1 MSNLIC
7 TASREKYWSEITADE
22 RIARL
27 RSELKRTQRRC
38 EEQGKLIA
46 KLVTRSEAHE
56 HGANGRPVMPL
67 DSSRHEERDEAPLR
81 GTQGDDCF
89 F

>member
-1 MSNLIC
+1 MSNQIC

-46 KLVTRSEAHE
+46 KLVVRSEDHE
-56 HGANGRPVMPL
+56 HGANGRPVMPIN
-67 DSSRHEERDEAPLR
+67 SSRHESCDEAPR
-81 GTQGDDCF
+81 RETQGDDCF